1 MNTFSKYIS
10 TIILILLA
18 NTTIASV
25 SDSDLVDVIK
35 ERKIRLYNTSTA
47 LPFDTLPQMHND
59 TLFINAYTELSD
71 MLTGKRK
78 YDLQRA
84 VFMVEHAYLG
94 NKISYAIFCKD
105 INNAV
110 RRINQY
116 IDIRNIRKY
125 KTCVNAALFDY
136 FTKPGWMNNSKFS
149 YDFIDP
155 GASKDI
161 TKMFVSKLIATHS
174 GQCVSMPI
182 YYKILCN
189 QLGGKAFI
197 ALCPN
202 HMYIKHI
209 GEDGKWY
216 NVELTTGSFA
226 RDEWYIEAMG
236 ITTEAIKNGVY
247 LSAMSNQDEIA
258 YMLTILAEVY
268 RFKYRDYDTFTLAC
282 ADKILGIRP
291 NDCQALYL
299 KLQTLQQ
306 FGYDYIHT
314 IGQKRSGFIERVKY
328 QRDVIRNQLAQLGF
342 RTITTTEYIDNV
354 DKAYQQFGTE
364 GHEDWKKFKEHN

>member
-1 MNTFSKYIS
+1 MNTFSKYIF

-25 SDSDLVDVIK
+25 SDPDLVALIK
-35 ERKIRLYNTSTA
+35 GRKIRLYNTSSA

-78 YDLQRA
+78 YDLKRA

-94 NKISYAIFCKD
+94 NKISYTIFCKD

-136 FTKPGWMNNSKFS
+136 FTKPGWMNNNSKFS

-161 TKMFVSKLIATHS
+161 TKMTFRCLYTHVV
-174 GQCVSMPI
+174 CKTI
-182 YYKILCN
+182 Y
-189 QLGGKAFI
+189 
-197 ALCPN
+197 
-202 HMYIKHI
+202 
-209 GEDGKWY
+209 W
-216 NVELTTGSFA
+216 
-226 RDEWYIEAMG
+226 
-236 ITTEAIKNGVY
+236 
-247 LSAMSNQDEIA
+247 
-258 YMLTILAEVY
+258 
-268 RFKYRDYDTFTLAC
+268 
-282 ADKILGIRP
+282 
-291 NDCQALYL
+291 
-299 KLQTLQQ
+299 
-306 FGYDYIHT
+306 
-314 IGQKRSGFIERVKY
+314 
-328 QRDVIRNQLAQLGF
+328 
-342 RTITTTEYIDNV
+342 
-354 DKAYQQFGTE
+354 
-364 GHEDWKKFKEHN
+364 